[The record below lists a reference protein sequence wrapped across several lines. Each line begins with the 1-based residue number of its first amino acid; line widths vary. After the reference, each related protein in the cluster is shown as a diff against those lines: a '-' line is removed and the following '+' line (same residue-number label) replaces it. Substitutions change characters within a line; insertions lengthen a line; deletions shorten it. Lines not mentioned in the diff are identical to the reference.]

1 MNIPHDEYIRR
12 LNEGPLY
19 NEKVYNPDEWLRLFR
34 VYSAPGY
41 LAAHLRAFAYWMKVN
56 GRWVLK

>member
-1 MNIPHDEYIRR
+1 M
-12 LNEGPLY
+12 NEGPLY
-19 NEKVYNPDEWLRLFR
+19 DEKYYNPDEWLRLFR
-34 VYSAPGY
+34 RYSAPGY